1 MSLLK
6 KLASETVMYGVSS
19 ILSRLLHFVILL
31 PYFTTVFKTG
41 EYGIVSDLFVY
52 AGILMV
58 IYTYRMETAFFR
70 FASRDSNFEKAF
82 STGTIA
88 ILVTTSVFTLTMLT
102 LLRPI
107 SEALLYPDNL
117 EYIAIVVFIIAFDAL
132 AALPF
137 ARLRLE
143 NRPVRFAIIK
153 TLNIVVNIIFVFLF
167 LEIIPNFYKNEATRA
182 TSFFTN
188 ENRILFVFVANLIA
202 SATVLAMLSPMYKK
216 VKWQFDKTLFKKM
229 FRYAAP
235 LIIVGLAA
243 VINQLIAIPLLKYL
257 LPGTEGENFSQAGIY
272 SAAAKLAV
280 LMNLFTQAFNYAAEP
295 FFFKNAN
302 RSDFRQVYANVAQA
316 FTLVG
321 AFAFLVILLY
331 LDVIKLFLGKD
342 FREGLEVIP
351 ILLMAYLF
359 LGLYYNFS
367 IWYKLTDK
375 TSMGAY
381 ISIGGVI
388 ITLAINFS
396 LIPNPAFG
404 YIGAAWAAF
413 GCYAFMA
420 AAGYLTGQKY
430 HPIPYPI
437 WNIALYILLAIG
449 GYWLSEYFATAAE
462 PTLFLKLLFN
472 TLVLLVFLGVIFL
485 LEKKSFQKMLK

>member
-6 KLASETVMYGVSS
+6 KLAGETVMYGVSS
-19 ILSRLLHFVILL
+19 ILSRLLNFVVLT
-31 PYFTTVFKTG
+31 PFFTRVFQTG

-52 AGILMV
+52 AGILIV
-58 IYTYRMETAFFR
+58 LFTYRMETAFFR
-70 FASRDSNFEKAF
+70 FASRDGNFEKAF
-82 STGTIA
+82 SNASIA
-88 ILVTTSVFTLTMLT
+88 ILATTTFFTL
-102 LLRPI
+102 LLLAFLQPI
-107 SEALLYPDNL
+107 SEALLFPEHP
-117 EYIAIVVFIIAFDAL
+117 EYIAAVIFIIAFDAL

-153 TLNIVVNIIFVFLF
+153 TLNIIVNIIFVFLF
-167 LEIIPNFYKNEATRA
+167 FKILPGLYESEAARA
-182 TSFFTN
+182 TSFFKD
-188 ENRILFVFVANLIA
+188 ENRIIFVFVANLIA
-202 SATVLAMLSPMYKK
+202 SASVLVALLPMYRKMQ
-216 VKWQFDKTLFKKM
+216 WQFDKAFFKKM
-229 FRYAAP
+229 FWYAAP
-235 LIIVGLAA
+235 LIVVGLAA
-243 VINQLIAIPLLKYL
+243 AINQLIAIPLLKYL
-257 LPGTEGENFSQAGIY
+257 LPGTVEENFSQVGMY
-272 SAAAKLAV
+272 SAAAKMAI

-295 FFFKNAN
+295 FFFKNAQ
-302 RSDFRQVYANVAQA
+302 RSDSKQVYAHVAQA

-331 LDVIKLFLGKD
+331 LDVFKLFLGKD

-375 TSMGAY
+375 TLMGAY

-388 ITLAINFS
+388 ITLVLNFM
-396 LIPNPAFG
+396 LIPNPSYG
-404 YIGAAWAAF
+404 YVGAAWAAF

-420 AAGYLTGQKY
+420 IAGYLTGQKY

-437 WNIALYILLAIG
+437 WNIVLYILLSIG
-449 GYWLSEYFATAAE
+449 GYWLSEYFVAIAE

-472 TLVLLVFLGVIFL
+472 TLILVIFVGGIYL
-485 LEKKSFQKMLK
+485 VEKEAFRKML

>member
-6 KLASETVMYGVSS
+6 KLAGETVMYGVSS

-31 PYFTTVFKTG
+31 PYFTNTFETG

-70 FASRDSNFEKAF
+70 FASRDENFEKAF
-82 STGTIA
+82 STATIA
-88 ILVTTSVFTLTMLT
+88 ILVTTSLFTLSMFA

-117 EYIAIVVFIIAFDAL
+117 EYIAIVVLIIAFDAL
-132 AALPF
+132 AAIPF

-167 LEIIPNFYKNEATRA
+167 LEVLPSFYKNEAA
-182 TSFFTN
+182 QAASFFNT
-188 ENRILFVFVANLIA
+188 ENKILFVFIANLIA
-202 SATVLAMLSPMYKK
+202 SATVLGMLSPMYKK
-216 VKWQFDKTLFKKM
+216 VKWQFDKALFKKM

-243 VINQLIAIPLLKYL
+243 AINQLIAIPLLKYL
-257 LPGTEGENFSQAGIY
+257 LPGTVDENFSQAGIY
-272 SAAAKLAV
+272 SAAAKMAV

-302 RSDFRQVYANVAQA
+302 RSDSKEMYASVAQT

-404 YIGAAWAAF
+404 YVGAAWAAF

-420 AAGYLTGQKY
+420 TMGYLTGQKY

-437 WNIALYILLAIG
+437 WNITLYILLAIG
-449 GYWLSEYFATAAE
+449 GYWLSEYFATMAQ
-462 PTLFLKLLFN
+462 PTLFIRLVFN
-472 TLVLLVFLGVIFL
+472 TLILLIFVGSIFL

>member
-1 MSLLK
+1 
-6 KLASETVMYGVSS
+6 MYGVSS

-31 PYFTTVFKTG
+31 PYFTNTFKTD

-70 FASRDSNFEKAF
+70 FASRDGNLEKAF
-82 STGTIA
+82 STATIA
-88 ILVTTSVFTLTMLT
+88 ILVTTSIFTLTMLAV
-102 LLRPI
+102 LRPV

-132 AALPF
+132 AAIPF
-137 ARLRLE
+137 ARLRLD

-167 LEIIPNFYKNEATRA
+167 LEILPSFYDNEANRA
-182 TSFFTN
+182 ASFFN
-188 ENRILFVFVANLIA
+188 SENRIFCVFIANLIA
-202 SATVLAMLSPMYKK
+202 SATVLGMLLPMYKK
-216 VKWQFDKTLFKKM
+216 VKWQFDKSLFKKM

-243 VINQLIAIPLLKYL
+243 VINQLIAIPLFKYL
-257 LPGTEGENFSQAGIY
+257 LPGTEDENFSQAGLY
-272 SAAAKLAV
+272 SAAAKMAV

-295 FFFKNAN
+295 FFFKNAQ
-302 RSDFRQVYANVAQA
+302 RSDSKQVYANVAQV
-316 FTLVG
+316 FTLVS
-321 AFAFLVILLY
+321 AFAFLSILLY
-331 LDVIKLFLGKD
+331 LDVIKLMLGKD
-342 FREGLEVIP
+342 FHEGFEVIP
-351 ILLMAYLF
+351 ILLMAYVF

-367 IWYKLTDK
+367 IWYKLTDR

-381 ISIGGVI
+381 ISIGGVV
-388 ITLAINFS
+388 ITLAINFT
-396 LIPNPAFG
+396 LIPNPDFG
-404 YIGAAWAAF
+404 YVGAAWAAF

-420 AAGYLTGQKY
+420 TMGYLTGQKY

-437 WNIALYILLAIG
+437 WNIALYILLAVG
-449 GYWLSEYFATAAE
+449 GYWLSEYFVTAAQ
-462 PTLFLKLLFN
+462 P
-472 TLVLLVFLGVIFL
+472 TLVLKLIFNTMILVIFVGGIYL
-485 LEKKSFQKMLK
+485 LEKKSFQKMLQ